1 MTELPLAVVKRL
13 MKKAGAKR
21 VSKTAANEL
30 INIFENQM
38 LEVTREATKLAEYA
52 GRRTVRDSDVRLA
65 VKRNINNQ

>member
-52 GRRTVRDSDVRLA
+52 GRRTIRDSDVRLA
-65 VKRNINNQ
+65 VKRRNNQ